1 MGDNAANTGVI
12 EMREMPTERQKSRRP
27 TRDTVA
33 FYILLIIAIS
43 IALIAI
49 LAPWIAPYDPTEQN
63 IKERLA
69 SPSVAHPLGTDQ
81 FGRDILSRIIW
92 GAKTTLI
99 ISVSTTL
106 VAGGL
111 GGFMGMFAGYKGG
124 ILDAGVKPLVDLLMA
139 FPSLLLGLMVLA
151 VMGPGTY
158 NLIVAA
164 SLSLLP
170 GFIRITRNLTLSIRE
185 REFIISARAV
195 GGSDLRIV
203 VFHILPN
210 LRDDIMTVAIV
221 WMAQVIRM
229 ESALS
234 FIGIGVSPPT
244 PSWGL
249 MIREGFNFLYASPW
263 LAVFPG
269 MSIVFCIFV
278 LSLLSDQVQE
288 RYIRTSRHG

>member
-1 MGDNAANTGVI
+1 MGDNVANTGAI
-12 EMREMPTERQKSRRP
+12 ERRMMPTEKQKFRGP

-33 FYILLIIAIS
+33 FYALLITVTS
-43 IALIAI
+43 IAFIAI

-69 SPSVAHPLGTDQ
+69 SPSGAHPFGTDQ

-99 ISVSTTL
+99 ISVSTTFI
-106 VAGGL
+106 AGGL

-164 SLSLLP
+164 SLALLP
-170 GFIRITRNLTLSIRE
+170 GFIRITHNLTLSIKE

-195 GGSDLRIV
+195 GGSDFRIV

-234 FIGIGVSPPT
+234 FLGIGVSPPT

-278 LSLLSDQVQE
+278 LSLLSDQIQE
-288 RYIRTSRHG
+288 RYVKTGRRS